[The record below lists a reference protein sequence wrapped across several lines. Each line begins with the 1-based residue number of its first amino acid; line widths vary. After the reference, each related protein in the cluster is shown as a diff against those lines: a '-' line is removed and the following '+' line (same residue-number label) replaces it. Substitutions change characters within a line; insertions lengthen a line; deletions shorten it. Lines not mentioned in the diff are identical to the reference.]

1 MWMLEI
7 HSLGEMIEW
16 GLKRHPY
23 SLTEEEI
30 LEALRNI
37 DQVEESPEGIDTLK
51 CLGYWELKVMDLKEC
66 LADYKQKKNKS
77 LHTK

>member
-1 MWMLEI
+1 MLEN

-51 CLGYWELKVMDLKEC
+51 RLGYWEHKVRELKEC
-66 LADYKQKKNKS
+66 LANYKQ
-77 LHTK
+77 